1 MELTV
6 KQARQFKDKTQR
18 QMANLLDIHV
28 DTYRKIERNP
38 DFATVGQ
45 AKKISEIVGVPY
57 DKIFF
62 S

>member
-6 KQARQFKDKTQR
+6 KQARLFSDKTQR
-18 QMANLLDIHV
+18 QMADLLGVHV
-28 DTYRKIERNP
+28 DTYRKIERNS
-38 DFATVGQ
+38 DEATIKQ
-45 AKKISEIVGVPY
+45 AKEISQITGVDY